1 MSSTDTTCSQEAGA
15 MNGLQDFHLNDLLES
30 VSANIGMKLLSW
42 KRFELSGNESFSASS
57 ITNKGQS
64 SGRILGHI
72 GFELKGTV
80 KVTGDYCEETSVKV
94 VLRSKKKGEDWLE
107 ATRQLGIRWSEEEG
121 EAKRQAFEVFK
132 HTHLRDMEFA
142 REALNGAW
150 FSAFMPDV
158 YFVASKQDVEE
169 DRIFF
174 FMEYLGDEG
183 FSHVNVLEGENG
195 TDTWTPNDIKTALS
209 DVAHFHAY
217 YMGHKELIGDDLS
230 NLLADGLLN
239 LSKGEP
245 YMKIATQSNM
255 EVFPK
260 IWQPEV
266 TSTLLKYV
274 SKLTNIIQ
282 MLKAY
287 PTTVCHNDF
296 NPRNVC
302 LRRDPKSS
310 KKHLCMYDW
319 ELAYIHVP
327 QLDLAEFLIFVL
339 PETSSSADINNFVEY
354 YRLELLK
361 HLKTLGCSQ
370 NIIDIIDDRY
380 NFQCVFIYEV
390 IEFLALRLNT
400 YFTAAKGMGIVIPY
414 LPRVTRNGLQ
424 YLNAMRNSECL
435 LQLLN

>member
-1 MSSTDTTCSQEAGA
+1 MSSTDTTSSRDQEPGP
-15 MNGLQDFHLNDLLES
+15 MNGLQDFHLNDLLKS
-30 VSANIGMKLLSW
+30 VAANMGMKLLSW
-42 KRFELSGNESFSASS
+42 KRFELSETLCAST

-64 SGRILGHI
+64 SRRILGHI

-80 KVTGDYCEETSVKV
+80 EINGDHRKETSVRV
-94 VLRSKKKGEDWLE
+94 VLRSKSKGDDWIE
-107 ATRQLGIRWSEEEG
+107 AASQLGLRCSKEEG
-121 EAKRQAFEVFK
+121 QTIRQSYGVLK

-142 REALNGAW
+142 RGALNGAW

-183 FSHVNVLEGENG
+183 FSHVNVLEGEND
-195 TDTWTPNDIKTALS
+195 TDTWTPNDIKTVLS
-209 DVAHFHAY
+209 EVAHFHAY
-217 YMGHKELIGDDLS
+217 YMGNKELIGDDLS
-230 NLLADGLLN
+230 NLLEDGVLW
-239 LSKGEP
+239 LSEGEP
-245 YMKIATQSNM
+245 YMNIATRSNM
-255 EVFPK
+255 EVLPE
-260 IWQPEV
+260 IWQPEE
-266 TSTLLKYV
+266 TLNLLKYV
-274 SKLTNIIQ
+274 SKLTKIIQ

-287 PTTVCHNDF
+287 PKTVCHNDF

-361 HLKTLGCSQ
+361 QLKTLGRSQ
-370 NIIDIIDDRY
+370 SIIDMIDDQY

-414 LPRVTRNGLQ
+414 LPRVTRNGLK
-424 YLNAMRNSECL
+424 YLDFMRNSKCL
-435 LQLLN
+435 LQLID